1 MTELNFE
8 NALTFCQSCQSGYS
22 LAKIG
27 TSFEFDGTKR
37 AIDAFTS
44 GEDTEVYVSLQNK
57 DGIKCKSK
65 YNMKCNAKLQNG
77 YGRTLADL
85 NHLDLDIDEEMCI
98 LYDTE
103 EQLFEEASCNEAG
116 YVICEKDTEPHV
128 EYWIDLYNSYEI
140 KCDDGDC
147 FDESLTNGDGDNIS
161 LANFGGIDLNKN
173 QACVVAKDAEIK
185 TKECNSN
192 KLVVCE
198 LKCSS
203 SNLSSTILP
212 SMTTTTTTSAT
223 TTVTPT
229 TPNSAPHL
237 CQPSMSF
244 QSPGTLKFYRSV
256 ASSNGYAHAPKL
268 CSDVGMELAN
278 IGSSVDA
285 LQIQEILG
293 SVHFL
298 TLHIVKPLLNPSPFR
313 LWQLL
318 GVAVQPKLGIL

>member
-116 YVICEKDTEPHV
+116 YVICEKDTEPPPCG
-128 EYWIDLYNSYEI
+128 DKNLYFNLYGTITKSE
-140 KCDDGDC
+140 
-147 FDESLTNGDGDNIS
+147 
-161 LANFGGIDLNKN
+161 
-173 QACVVAKDAEIK
+173 AE
-185 TKECNSN
+185 
-192 KLVVCE
+192 LQ
-198 LKCSS
+198 
-203 SNLSSTILP
+203 
-212 SMTTTTTTSAT
+212 
-223 TTVTPT
+223 
-229 TPNSAPHL
+229 
-237 CQPSMSF
+237 CQ
-244 QSPGTLKFYRSV
+244 T
-256 ASSNGYAHAPKL
+256 H
-268 CSDVGMELAN
+268 
-278 IGSSVDA
+278 
-285 LQIQEILG
+285 
-293 SVHFL
+293 
-298 TLHIVKPLLNPSPFR
+298 
-313 LWQLL
+313 
-318 GVAVQPKLGIL
+318 